1 MTEQHQN
8 LSYSILSM
16 MIDEY
21 FQTLTTFPPHNF
33 QREAI
38 AKLLNHQ
45 DILLRAPAQEK

>member
-21 FQTLTTFPPHNF
+21 FQTFTTFPPDQF
-33 QREAI
+33 QHQTI
-38 AKLLNHQ
+38 AK
-45 DILLRAPAQEK
+45 ILKRQNI